1 MIKLKKDLQLKYYL
15 SMHLNIATLIDKNAI
30 LFEIISYVL
39 SNIEGKDKEIT
50 YKNLKFSSKTLKYIF
65 GEKFESEESK
75 NSILL
80 LIKELVEDKCIDI
93 RSKTFHISEKGISKF
108 YKINE
113 KYKA

>member
-15 SMHLNIATLIDKNAI
+15 SMHLNSTLIDKNAI
-30 LFEIISYVL
+30 LFEIISYIL
-39 SNIEGKDKEIT
+39 SNIEGKDKEVT

-65 GEKFESEESK
+65 GEKFESEEAK

-80 LIKELVEDKCIDI
+80 LIKELVEDKYIDI
-93 RSKTFHISEKGISKF
+93 RSKTFYISEKGISKF